1 MKFQGWVQLGI
12 FGAITFSC
20 SAFAK
25 ATDYCTPVAT
35 LTGRL
40 SSCTDNEIL
49 FGDAAVA
56 CLNKFEKDA
65 DIQSNDLQNM
75 MLVSGKAAL
84 HGQSQ
89 KEYLD
94 NSEKNYLATQ
104 VKLTALLESGQRALS
119 QIAEYRANLAM
130 PEDFESAENMGFT
143 TEEFLKNIPCFEEN
157 RQLLVDVGKDIL
169 QKTKELKEA
178 RDLAA
183 AQAKTAAAAKT
194 KVAND
199 GHIPAEVVSGGQHAN
214 GEGAVQGKPQSN
226 GASDITGTDRKPA
239 QIDP

>member
-1 MKFQGWVQLGI
+1 MKNLGWVLGVSVLLAPS
-12 FGAITFSC
+12 F
-20 SAFAK
+20 AFAK

-35 LTGRL
+35 LTNRL
-40 SSCTDNEIL
+40 SSCSDNEIL

-65 DIQSNDLQNM
+65 DVQSNDLQNM
-75 MLVSGKAAL
+75 MMVSAKAANA
-84 HGQSQ
+84 GQSQ
-89 KEYLD
+89 QEYLD
-94 NSEKNYLATQ
+94 TSEKNYLATE
-104 VKLTALLESGQRALS
+104 VKLSALLVSGQRALQ

-143 TEEFLKNIPCFEEN
+143 TDEFLKNIPCFEEN
-157 RQLLVDVGKDIL
+157 RALLVDVGKDIL

-183 AQAKTAAAAKT
+183 AQAKISATAK
-194 KVAND
+194 ANISN
-199 GHIPAEVVSGGQHAN
+199 GTLPGSKIVTGGQHTE
-214 GEGAVQGKPQSN
+214 GEGAVKGAN
-226 GASDITGTDRKPA
+226 ATGGASDITGTDRKPA